1 MVDNGL
7 LRLKE
12 KEQVLA
18 MLKDKCGVDLRA
30 VDASGECRG
39 SQRRA
44 SSTAL

>member
-30 VDASGECRG
+30 VDASGECPR
-39 SQRRA
+39 
-44 SSTAL
+44 

>member
-30 VDASGECRG
+30 VDASGAWLG
-39 SQRRA
+39 SQCQHSA
-44 SSTAL
+44 AL